1 MIASTNRS
9 LTLVQGPP
17 GTGKTA
23 VALEILKYW
32 SESQQLNQ
40 GKNSSLLACSDSNV
54 AVDNLVE
61 GLIKEGVKVVRVG
74 RPENTRPE
82 LLQYS
87 TSVLVEQQIEK
98 QAGYSLVGK
107 HSKTTIETKSDASN
121 QKHNILTR
129 ILREADVICATCIGA
144 GSSLLDNINFAG
156 VLIDEASQATELS
169 TLVPLMHECQQL
181 VLVGDHCQLPPT
193 VPDDD
198 AQYEG
203 KVVKKKIKKKERHAN
218 GAL

>member
-40 GKNSSLLACSDSNV
+40 GRNSSVLACSDSNV

-129 ILREADVICATCIGA
+129 ILREAVSI
-144 GSSLLDNINFAG
+144 
-156 VLIDEASQATELS
+156 QA
-169 TLVPLMHECQQL
+169 
-181 VLVGDHCQLPPT
+181 
-193 VPDDD
+193 
-198 AQYEG
+198 
-203 KVVKKKIKKKERHAN
+203 KERHTN